1 MDPRRLPRARGAVAS
16 TERRRAPARSAA
28 PAVGGAALT
37 VSMAEERLLAER
49 PGAMTPPPNPVV
61 TVLLCAPSAPA
72 PGASTADGRRLGV
85 RPGATPGAWLPSPIQ
100 DEHDPDPLV
109 KDDELAVSET
119 DSRRFGHITSGTVPR
134 TVFLR
139 CRKEALPSSPSASA
153 SVSRPAAGAD
163 AAGSACSCAMA
174 AARNPAELSLRP
186 PLVPCWNETRRSAAR
201 DSPFGGNGPRVV
213 KAIGAT
219 SLGSSELADDDASG
233 PAGACASTRGVG
245 GSESESEPAFA
256 RLDLR
261 TSGHCELDMRKTA
274 AGSLTQARSSA
285 SKFSEPRLRRA
296 EAKGRGHDDVRDL
309 VGPRRRVGAAPAG
322 GVGAALWA
330 CGAYVQLSNAYRR
343 ALGGTDAQVRPAV
356 RCIS

>member
-186 PLVPCWNETRRSAAR
+186 PLEAAERELDQKLRELTAVREEISALLERDPAIRCPRLTLRRQWAAR
-201 DSPFGGNGPRVV
+201 GQGHRRHVARILRANGRRR
-213 KAIGAT
+213 IR
-219 SLGSSELADDDASG
+219 SG
-233 PAGACASTRGVG
+233 RCLLFYTR
-245 GSESESEPAFA
+245 
-256 RLDLR
+256 
-261 TSGHCELDMRKTA
+261 
-274 AGSLTQARSSA
+274 
-285 SKFSEPRLRRA
+285 
-296 EAKGRGHDDVRDL
+296 
-309 VGPRRRVGAAPAG
+309 RRRV
-322 GVGAALWA
+322 
-330 CGAYVQLSNAYRR
+330 R
-343 ALGGTDAQVRPAV
+343 VRV
-356 RCIS
+356 